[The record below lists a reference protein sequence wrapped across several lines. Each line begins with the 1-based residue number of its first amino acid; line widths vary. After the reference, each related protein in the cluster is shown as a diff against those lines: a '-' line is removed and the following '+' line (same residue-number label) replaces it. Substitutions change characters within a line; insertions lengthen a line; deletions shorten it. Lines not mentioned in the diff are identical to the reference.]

1 MPRFEAW
8 DEDKGIGATNGAESA
23 TGPSRQSGWRT
34 ALGRRIRSMIR
45 RISTKWVMA
54 VLAVVVLP
62 FLGFA
67 WYVDAFVSQR
77 FADDVVRYH
86 LLGHAAELSDRLDR
100 IVDERRQDMAILSQV
115 KDVSLCLADGDGD
128 SRVFE
133 FTVSSLFDQAV
144 QSSGSAQFIL
154 AIDERGQVLA
164 SNRKDSSGAP
174 LDPWTVGALHD
185 REWAKEPWFQ
195 EAMAT
200 GEASIDAFRS
210 DLIPPDAD
218 VPLEK
223 HFHFGFATRVDW
235 ERIAPEPAVPV
246 GLVLTLVPWSLVQGE
261 ISDFGV
267 QSRRSKVSDTGS
279 KRLYESSYAWV
290 WADDSDTILAHPRR
304 DLYQTR
310 VSEKPIDLPKMVA
323 AARDSDWG
331 MYPDYSFGGVEK
343 RAAFRHGKSR
353 EQGGFGWVVGV
364 SVDYPDIYGPIHEI
378 TMTIAKATA
387 LVIIIAVLVTILVA
401 RRTTRP
407 VQDLEAFTRR
417 VASGDLDAQVPVHGH
432 DELSDLARSFN
443 RMTHQLK
450 ENRAQLVKAEK
461 DAAWR
466 EMARQVAHEIKNP
479 LTPIQLSASLLKR
492 AHDDGSPEFPAILDR
507 TINVI
512 HRQVRNMR
520 DIAKDFY
527 RFAGEHRAP
536 VPVNAGD
543 VLDEV
548 FELNE
553 AWAQSEGIAL
563 VRVPSPA
570 GPEPVEGP
578 VVKPVVEADPDEL
591 KRAIVNL
598 VSNAIEATEGGG
610 EIHGSVEVVSDFV
623 EIVIRDTGGGIPPEV
638 LERLFEPYF
647 TTRSAGTGLGL
658 AIVRRIVEDRGGE
671 VTLENAQ
678 DLPTPHRPTSVSP
691 SAGQVAGPLPAGA
704 VATIRLR
711 LRARDSDTT

>member
-1 MPRFEAW
+1 
-8 DEDKGIGATNGAESA
+8 
-23 TGPSRQSGWRT
+23 
-34 ALGRRIRSMIR
+34 MIR

-86 LLGHAAELSDRLDR
+86 LLGHAADLSDRLDR
-100 IVDERRQDMAILSQV
+100 IVDERRQDATILAQV
-115 KDVSLCLADGDGD
+115 KDVSLCLADRDRD
-128 SRVFE
+128 ARIFE
-133 FTVSSLFDQAV
+133 EEVTSLFNHDV
-144 QSSGSAQFIL
+144 NSGSAQFIV
-154 AIDERGQVLA
+154 AIDEGGRVFA
-164 SNRKDSSGAP
+164 SNNKNSDGLP
-174 LDPWTVGALHD
+174 LDPWTLGAIAERD
-185 REWAKEPWFQ
+185 WAKEPWFR
-195 EAMAT
+195 EAMEAGT
-200 GEASIDAFRS
+200 ASIDAFRS
-210 DLIPPDAD
+210 DLIHPDAD

-223 HFHFGFATRVDW
+223 RFHFGFAARVMGQ
-235 ERIAPEPAVPV
+235 RAALEPVVPV

-261 ISDFGV
+261 ISDYGV
-267 QSRRSKVSDTGS
+267 QSRRSEVSDTGS
-279 KRLYESSYAWV
+279 KRLYESSYSWV

-304 DLYQTR
+304 ELYQTR
-310 VSEKPIDLPKMVA
+310 VSQPPVNLPDMVKA
-323 AARDSDWG
+323 ALNSDWD

-378 TMTIAKATA
+378 TMTIAKAT
-387 LVIIIAVLVTILVA
+387 VLVLMLAVAVTIFVA

-492 AHDDGSPEFPAILDR
+492 AHDDGSPEFPKILDR
-507 TINVI
+507 TIDVI

-536 VPVNAGD
+536 VPVDAGQ
-543 VLDEV
+543 VLDDV

-553 AWAQSEGIAL
+553 AWAESEGIRL
-563 VRVPSPA
+563 VRLPTAEEPA
-570 GPEPVEGP
+570 PI
-578 VVKPVVEADPDEL
+578 VEADPEEL
-591 KRAIVNL
+591 QRALVNL
-598 VSNAIEATEGGG
+598 ISNAIEAIEGGG
-610 EIHGSVEVVSDFV
+610 EIHGSVEVRSNHV
-623 EIVIRDTGGGIPPEV
+623 EIVIRDTGKGIPPDV

-647 TTRSAGTGLGL
+647 TTRSSGTGLGL

-671 VTLENAQ
+671 VTLSNAEARA
-678 DLPTPHRPTSVSP
+678 D
-691 SAGQVAGPLPAGA
+691 ADPASGTALTGA
-704 VATIRLR
+704 VAKIRLR
-711 LRARDSDTT
+711 LRTQDSEAT

>member
-1 MPRFEAW
+1 
-8 DEDKGIGATNGAESA
+8 
-23 TGPSRQSGWRT
+23 
-34 ALGRRIRSMIR
+34 MIR

-100 IVDERRQDMAILSQV
+100 IVDERRRDVVILSQV

-128 SRVFE
+128 ARVFE

-154 AIDERGQVLA
+154 AIDGRGKVLA
-164 SNRKDSSGAP
+164 TNRKDSGGEP
-174 LDPWTVGALHD
+174 LDPWTLSALHD
-185 REWAKEPWFQ
+185 RDWAKEPWFQ
-195 EAMAT
+195 QAMET
-200 GEASIDAFRS
+200 GEASLDAFRS
-210 DLIPPDAD
+210 DLIPLEAD

-223 HFHFGFATRVDW
+223 RFHFGFAARVDW
-235 ERIAPEPAVPV
+235 ERVGADPPVPV

-267 QSRRSKVSDTGS
+267 QSRRSEVSDTGS

-310 VSEKPIDLPKMVA
+310 VSEKPVDLPEMVKA
-323 AARDSDWG
+323 ALESDWG

-343 RAAFRHGKSR
+343 RAAFRHGKPR

-387 LVIIIAVLVTILVA
+387 LVIMIAVLVTILVA

-527 RFAGEHRAP
+527 RFAGEHRVP
-536 VPVNAGD
+536 VPVNALE

-553 AWAQSEGIAL
+553 AWAESEGIAL
-563 VRVPSPA
+563 VRAPSSP
-570 GPEPVEGP
+570 GPG
-578 VVKPVVEADPDEL
+578 PVVEADPDEL
-591 KRAIVNL
+591 KRALVNL
-598 VSNAIEATEGGG
+598 VSNAIEAMEGGG
-610 EIHGSVEVVSDFV
+610 EIHGSVEVVSGFV
-623 EIVIRDTGGGIPPEV
+623 EIVIRDTGGGIPAEV

-647 TTRSAGTGLGL
+647 TTRSSGTGLGL

-671 VTLENAQ
+671 VTLENARG
-678 DLPTPHRPTSVSP
+678 PSTPGRSSSGQP
-691 SAGQVAGPLPAGA
+691 SAGQDPLPAGA

-711 LRARDSDTT
+711 LRAPASDTT

>member
-1 MPRFEAW
+1 MVAVPIGLAENQAPPNEDW
-8 DEDKGIGATNGAESA
+8 EKDKGLSA
-23 TGPSRQSGWRT
+23 AAGSDGFSGPGTCVGWRA
-34 ALGRRIRSMIR
+34 ALRRRILTMIR

-100 IVDERRQDMAILSQV
+100 IVDERRRDATILAQV
-115 KDVSLCLADGDGD
+115 KDVSLCLADRDRD
-128 SRVFE
+128 ARIFE
-133 FTVSSLFDQAV
+133 FAVASLFDQAV
-144 QSSGSAQFIL
+144 ASSGSAQFII
-154 AIDERGQVLA
+154 AIDENGRVLA
-164 SNRKDSSGAP
+164 SNRKDSAGRP
-174 LDPWTVGALHD
+174 LDSWTIDAIQ
-185 REWAKEPWFQ
+185 RRKWAEEPWFK
-195 EAMAT
+195 ETMEH
-200 GEASIDAFRS
+200 GVASIDAFRS
-210 DLIPPDAD
+210 GLTHPDAD
-218 VPLEK
+218 VTLDK
-223 HFHFGFATRVDW
+223 RFHFGFAARVDGQ
-235 ERIAPEPAVPV
+235 RGGLEPMVPV
-246 GLVLTLVPWSLVQGE
+246 GMVLTLVPWSLIQGE
-261 ISDFGV
+261 ISDYGV
-267 QSRRSKVSDTGS
+267 RSRRSDVSDTGS

-310 VSEKPIDLPKMVA
+310 VSEKPVDLEDMVF
-323 AARDSDWG
+323 AARKSDWG

-343 RAAFRHGKSR
+343 RAAFRHGKPR
-353 EQGGFGWVVGV
+353 EEGGFGWVVGV

-387 LVIIIAVLVTILVA
+387 LVLALAVAVTIFVA

-492 AHDDGSPEFPAILDR
+492 AHDDESPEFPAILER
-507 TINVI
+507 TIAVI

-536 VPVNAGD
+536 VPVDAGK

-553 AWAQSEGIAL
+553 AWALSEGIQL
-563 VRVPSPA
+563 VRVASASDPA
-570 GPEPVEGP
+570 AI
-578 VVKPVVEADPDEL
+578 VEADPDEL
-591 KRAIVNL
+591 QRALVNL
-598 VSNAIEATEGGG
+598 VSNAIEAIEGGG
-610 EIHGSVEVVSDFV
+610 TIHGSVEVVADFV
-623 EIVIRDTGGGIPPEV
+623 EIVIRDTGNGIPAEV

-647 TTRSAGTGLGL
+647 TTRSSGTGLGL

-671 VTLENAQ
+671 VTLANAQ
-678 DLPTPHRPTSVSP
+678 DGPP
-691 SAGQVAGPLPAGA
+691 SADPESPAPLIGA

-711 LRARDSDTT
+711 LRVPDSETT